1 MRFFMDGANK
11 PNRVAI
17 PMVELPLDRHAN
29 GTAGTD
35 TPLPDG
41 PFLRDNVACDT
52 RKRARTRK
60 SMSRRS
66 GQNGYIEKSG
76 SWYVVRWRM
85 DVEGQDERR
94 YLREKICP
102 ISGPDKLSASER
114 ERKAKVIVE
123 RSGANSEQHFNR
135 VVLGETTFREQARV
149 YLQWA
154 VTRDREPIK
163 DAASIKA
170 ALHKWIL
177 PAIGDMPLGSV
188 NNVTVKPV
196 VDKMKKS
203 KSLSARTVNKYVEY
217 IKQVVASLKDGE
229 TGEPI
234 QKRTWDNSVMDLPI
248 VNQKEQRR
256 PSLKAKAITQLVEE
270 SEGEEQ
276 ALYVLLAATGMRI
289 SEALAL
295 ETKHIT
301 NDGRTIEVRQQVER
315 DTPRIITCLK
325 TNAAYRDVDLH
336 PDVAEFLQRYIGDK
350 PGLLFAT
357 RNGTPHLHNNIEDR
371 WLTERLKAMGLDEPG
386 MGWHAFRRF
395 RKTWL
400 RGKRCQEDI
409 NIFWMGH
416 KPKTMSEIYSH
427 LFEEIDMRLAEAEA
441 VGFGFDLPTNP
452 SEKAVVAPIAPRFK
466 TEVFQE
472 VAVSA

>member
-1 MRFFMDGANK
+1 
-11 PNRVAI
+11 
-17 PMVELPLDRHAN
+17 
-29 GTAGTD
+29 
-35 TPLPDG
+35 
-41 PFLRDNVACDT
+41 
-52 RKRARTRK
+52 
-60 SMSRRS
+60 MSRRS

-76 SWYVVRWRM
+76 NWYVVRWRM

-135 VVLGETTFREQARV
+135 VVLGETMFREQARV

-154 VTRDREPIK
+154 VTRHREPIK

-188 NNVTVKPV
+188 NNITVKPV

-234 QKRTWDNSVMDLPI
+234 QKRTWDSSFMDLPM
-248 VNQKEQRR
+248 VNQKEERR

-276 ALYVLLAATGMRI
+276 ALFVLLAATGMRI

-301 NDGRTIEVRQQVER
+301 NDGRTIEVRQQVAR
-315 DTPRIITCLK
+315 HTPHHHMLK
-325 TNAAYRDVDLH
+325 DKCGLSRCRLAPGRCGVPATLYWRQTRSIV
-336 PDVAEFLQRYIGDK
+336 RY
-350 PGLLFAT
+350 PEWHAT
-357 RNGTPHLHNNIEDR
+357 LTQQHRGSLANGTAQGDGIR
-371 WLTERLKAMGLDEPG
+371 RVGYGL
-386 MGWHAFRRF
+386 ARF
-395 RKTWL
+395 
-400 RGKRCQEDI
+400 
-409 NIFWMGH
+409 
-416 KPKTMSEIYSH
+416 
-427 LFEEIDMRLAEAEA
+427 
-441 VGFGFDLPTNP
+441 P
-452 SEKAVVAPIAPRFK
+452 SFP
-466 TEVFQE
+466 QN
-472 VAVSA
+472 VAVW

>member
-1 MRFFMDGANK
+1 MGLYND
-11 PNRVAI
+11 
-17 PMVELPLDRHAN
+17 PLQKGHSAC
-29 GTAGTD
+29 
-35 TPLPDG
+35 
-41 PFLRDNVACDT
+41 DNAPCDT
-52 RKRARTRK
+52 RRRARTRK

-76 SWYVVRWRM
+76 NWYVVRWRM
-85 DVEGQDERR
+85 DVEGQEKRR

-102 ISGPDKLSASER
+102 VSGRGKLSASER
-114 ERKAKVIVE
+114 ERKAKEIVE
-123 RSGANSEQHFNR
+123 RSGANSEQCFNR
-135 VVLGETTFREQARV
+135 VVLGETTFREQATV

-154 VTRDREPIK
+154 VTRNREPIK

-170 ALHKWIL
+170 ALNKWIL
-177 PAIGDMPLGSV
+177 PAIGDMPLGNV
-188 NNVTVKPV
+188 NNITVKPL
-196 VDKMKKS
+196 VDKMRKS

-234 QKRTWDNSVMDLPI
+234 HKRRWDSSVMDLPI
-248 VNQKEQRR
+248 VNHKEQRR
-256 PSLKAKAITQLVEE
+256 PSLRTSVISQLVKE

-295 ETKHIT
+295 ETKHLT
-301 NDGRTIEVRQQVER
+301 NGGRTIEVRQQVDR
-315 DTPRIITCLK
+315 DTPHVVSCLK
-325 TNAAYRDVDLH
+325 TNAAYRDIDLH
-336 PDVAEFLQRYIGDK
+336 PDVAEFLQRFIGERK
-350 PGLLFAT
+350 GLLFVT
-357 RNGTPHLHNNIEDR
+357 RNGTPHLHNNIEER
-371 WLTERLKAMGLDEPG
+371 WLTERLKKMGLDEPG

-400 RGKRCQEDI
+400 RGNRCQEDI

-427 LFEEIDMRLAEAEA
+427 LFEEVGLRLAEAEA
-441 VGFGFDLPTNP
+441 VGFGFDLPKSP
-452 SEKAVVAPIAPRFK
+452 SERPVVAPIAPK
-466 TEVFQE
+466 VGDEVLEE
-472 VAVSA
+472 VAVTA

>member
-1 MRFFMDGANK
+1 
-11 PNRVAI
+11 
-17 PMVELPLDRHAN
+17 
-29 GTAGTD
+29 
-35 TPLPDG
+35 
-41 PFLRDNVACDT
+41 
-52 RKRARTRK
+52 
-60 SMSRRS
+60 
-66 GQNGYIEKSG
+66 
-76 SWYVVRWRM
+76 
-85 DVEGQDERR
+85 
-94 YLREKICP
+94 
-102 ISGPDKLSASER
+102 
-114 ERKAKVIVE
+114 
-123 RSGANSEQHFNR
+123 
-135 VVLGETTFREQARV
+135 
-149 YLQWA
+149 
-154 VTRDREPIK
+154 
-163 DAASIKA
+163 
-170 ALHKWIL
+170 
-177 PAIGDMPLGSV
+177 
-188 NNVTVKPV
+188 
-196 VDKMKKS
+196 
-203 KSLSARTVNKYVEY
+203 VNKYVEY

-234 QKRTWDNSVMDLPI
+234 QKRTWDSSVMDLPM
-248 VNQKEQRR
+248 VNQREQRR

-371 WLTERLKAMGLDEPG
+371 WLTERLRAMGLDEPG

-441 VGFGFDLPTNP
+441 VGFGFDLPKNP

>member
-1 MRFFMDGANK
+1 
-11 PNRVAI
+11 
-17 PMVELPLDRHAN
+17 
-29 GTAGTD
+29 
-35 TPLPDG
+35 
-41 PFLRDNVACDT
+41 
-52 RKRARTRK
+52 
-60 SMSRRS
+60 MSRRS

-76 SWYVVRWRM
+76 NWYVVRWRM
-85 DVEGQDERR
+85 DVEGQEKRR

-102 ISGPDKLSASER
+102 VSGRGKLSASER
-114 ERKAKVIVE
+114 ERKAKEIVE
-123 RSGANSEQHFNR
+123 RSGANSEQRFNR
-135 VVLGETTFREQARV
+135 VVLGGTTFREQATV

-154 VTRDREPIK
+154 VTRNREPIK

-170 ALHKWIL
+170 ALNKWIL
-177 PAIGDMPLGSV
+177 PAIGDMPLGNV
-188 NNVTVKPV
+188 NNITVKPL

-234 QKRTWDNSVMDLPI
+234 HKRRWDSSVMDLPI
-248 VNQKEQRR
+248 VNHKEQRR
-256 PSLKAKAITQLVEE
+256 PSLRTSVISQLVKE

-295 ETKHIT
+295 ETKHLT
-301 NDGRTIEVRQQVER
+301 NGGRTIEVRQQVDR
-315 DTPRIITCLK
+315 DTPHVVSCLK
-325 TNAAYRDVDLH
+325 TNAAYRDIDLH
-336 PDVAEFLQRYIGDK
+336 PDVAEFLQRFIGERK
-350 PGLLFAT
+350 GLLFVT
-357 RNGTPHLHNNIEDR
+357 RNGTPHLHNNIEER
-371 WLTERLKAMGLDEPG
+371 WLTERLKKMGLDEPG

-400 RGKRCQEDI
+400 RGNRCQEDI

-427 LFEEIDMRLAEAEA
+427 LFEEVSLRLAEAEA
-441 VGFGFDLPTNP
+441 VGFGFDLPKSP
-452 SEKAVVAPIAPRFK
+452 SEKPVVAPIAPK
-466 TEVFQE
+466 VGDEVLEE
-472 VAVSA
+472 VAVTA

>member
-1 MRFFMDGANK
+1 MRVGGYEDLRGDAK
-11 PNRVAI
+11 RRGPGCDRTSKRVANARTTEGSVDDYRTVTDVRFI
-17 PMVELPLDRHAN
+17 DGDRHRVTVGFENLLGSAGNTEYRNIVDSAWQIVGQSKGEYEVGHNGLEIEVEEGFDRPPMLIAREKDASRVIWDPNLQLRNVELGHVSPYTWKD
-29 GTAGTD
+29 
-35 TPLPDG
+35 
-41 PFLRDNVACDT
+41 
-52 RKRARTRK
+52 K
-60 SMSRRS
+60 
-66 GQNGYIEKSG
+66 
-76 SWYVVRWRM
+76 
-85 DVEGQDERR
+85 EG
-94 YLREKICP
+94 RE
-102 ISGPDKLSASER
+102 
-114 ERKAKVIVE
+114 
-123 RSGANSEQHFNR
+123 
-135 VVLGETTFREQARV
+135 
-149 YLQWA
+149 
-154 VTRDREPIK
+154 RDREPIK

-188 NNVTVKPV
+188 NNITVKPL
-196 VDKMKKS
+196 VDQMQKS

-234 QKRTWDNSVMDLPI
+234 HKRRWDSSVMDLPM
-248 VNQKEQRR
+248 VNQREQRR
-256 PSLKAKAITQLVEE
+256 PSLKASAISQLVKE
-270 SEGEEQ
+270 SEGDEQ
-276 ALYVLLAATGMRI
+276 ALYVLLAATGMRVP
-289 SEALAL
+289 EALGL
-295 ETKHIT
+295 ETRHLA
-301 NDGRTIEVRQQVER
+301 NHGRTIEVRQQVDR
-315 DTPRIITCLK
+315 DTPHIVPCLK
-325 TNAAYRDVDLH
+325 TAAAYRDIDLH
-336 PDVAEFLQRYIGDK
+336 PDVAEFQRRFIGEK
-350 PGLLFAT
+350 KGLLFAT

-371 WLTERLKAMGLDEPG
+371 WLTERLRAMGLDEPG

-441 VGFGFDLPTNP
+441 VGFGFDLPKNP

>member
-1 MRFFMDGANK
+1 MNGISK
-11 PNRVAI
+11 PN
-17 PMVELPLDRHAN
+17 ELGVPNSQIPLDCQAT
-29 GTAGTD
+29 GIADAAGAEGA
-35 TPLPDG
+35 LPG
-41 PFLRDNVACDT
+41 GSLLRDNVAGDT

-76 SWYVVRWRM
+76 NWYVVRWRM
-85 DVEGQDERR
+85 DVEGQEKRR
-94 YLREKICP
+94 YLRERICP
-102 ISGPDKLSASER
+102 LSGPGKLSASER
-114 ERKAKVIVE
+114 ERKAKEIVE

-135 VVLGETTFREQARV
+135 VVLGETTFREQARTYV
-149 YLQWA
+149 QWA

-163 DAASIKA
+163 DAASINA
-170 ALHKWIL
+170 AFNKWIL
-177 PAIGDMPLGSV
+177 PAVGDMPLGSV
-188 NNVTVKPV
+188 NNITVKPL

-217 IKQVVASLKDGE
+217 VKQVVASLKDGE
-229 TGEPI
+229 TGEPMH
-234 QKRTWDNSVMDLPI
+234 KRRWDSSVMDLPI

-256 PSLKAKAITQLVEE
+256 PSLRASAISQLVKE

-295 ETKHIT
+295 QAKHLT
-301 NDGRTIEVRQQVER
+301 NDGRTLEVRQQVDR
-315 DTPRIITCLK
+315 DTPHIVFCLK
-325 TNAAYRDVDLH
+325 TDAAYRDIDLH
-336 PDVAEFLQRYIGDK
+336 PDVAEFLQRFIGEK
-350 PGLLFAT
+350 KGLLFRT
-357 RNGTPHLHNNIEDR
+357 RNGTPHLHNNIEQR
-371 WLTERLKAMGLDEPG
+371 WLTERLKKMGLDEPG

-416 KPKTMSEIYSH
+416 KPKTMSEVYSH
-427 LFEEIDMRLAEAEA
+427 LFEEVGLRLAEAEA
-441 VGFGFDLPTNP
+441 VGFGFELPRSP
-452 SEKAVVAPIAPRFK
+452 SEKPVVAPIAPK
-466 TEVFQE
+466 VGHEVFEE
-472 VAVSA
+472 VAVHA

>member
-1 MRFFMDGANK
+1 MASKTVRRSQPALVNAVDPLGRPIDPRVLSVAQDIAPQAVSYAQK
-11 PNRVAI
+11 SLADPCVAI
-17 PMVELPLDRHAN
+17 NLLEEAAATVSEVVLTKQLAELP
-29 GTAGTD
+29 
-35 TPLPDG
+35 PI
-41 PFLRDNVACDT
+41 RDMRV
-52 RKRARTRK
+52 
-60 SMSRRS
+60 
-66 GQNGYIEKSG
+66 
-76 SWYVVRWRM
+76 
-85 DVEGQDERR
+85 
-94 YLREKICP
+94 
-102 ISGPDKLSASER
+102 SGPDKLSASER

-135 VVLGETTFREQARV
+135 VVLGETTFREQARA

-188 NNVTVKPV
+188 NNITVKPV

-229 TGEPI
+229 TGEPNH
-234 QKRTWDNSVMDLPI
+234 KRTWDSSVMDLPM
-248 VNQKEQRR
+248 VNQREQRR

-295 ETKHIT
+295 ETKHFT

-350 PGLLFAT
+350 PGLLFVT

-427 LFEEIDMRLAEAEA
+427 LFEEIDMRLAEAQA
-441 VGFGFDLPTNP
+441 VGFGFDLPKNP
-452 SEKAVVAPIAPRFK
+452 SEKVVAAPIAPRFK

>member
-1 MRFFMDGANK
+1 
-11 PNRVAI
+11 
-17 PMVELPLDRHAN
+17 
-29 GTAGTD
+29 
-35 TPLPDG
+35 
-41 PFLRDNVACDT
+41 
-52 RKRARTRK
+52 
-60 SMSRRS
+60 MSRRS

-76 SWYVVRWRM
+76 NWYVVRWRM

-94 YLREKICP
+94 CLREKICP
-102 ISGPDKLSASER
+102 ISGPDKLSASAR

-188 NNVTVKPV
+188 NNITVKPV

-229 TGEPI
+229 TGESI
-234 QKRTWDNSVMDLPI
+234 HKRTWDSSVMDLPM
-248 VNQKEQRR
+248 VNQREQRR

-350 PGLLFAT
+350 RGLLFAT

-427 LFEEIDMRLAEAEA
+427 LFEEIDMRLAEAQA
-441 VGFGFDLPTNP
+441 VGFGFDLPKNP
-452 SEKAVVAPIAPRFK
+452 SEKVVAAPIAPRFK

>member
-1 MRFFMDGANK
+1 
-11 PNRVAI
+11 
-17 PMVELPLDRHAN
+17 
-29 GTAGTD
+29 
-35 TPLPDG
+35 
-41 PFLRDNVACDT
+41 
-52 RKRARTRK
+52 
-60 SMSRRS
+60 MSRRS

-76 SWYVVRWRM
+76 NWYVVRWRM
-85 DVEGQDERR
+85 DVAGQDERR

-177 PAIGDMPLGSV
+177 PAIGDMPLGSL
-188 NNVTVKPV
+188 NNITVKPV
-196 VDKMKKS
+196 IDKMKKS

-234 QKRTWDNSVMDLPI
+234 HKRRWDSSVMDLPM
-248 VNQKEQRR
+248 VNQREQRR

-371 WLTERLKAMGLDEPG
+371 WLTERLKA
-386 MGWHAFRRF
+386 
-395 RKTWL
+395 
-400 RGKRCQEDI
+400 I
-409 NIFWMGH
+409 
-416 KPKTMSEIYSH
+416 
-427 LFEEIDMRLAEAEA
+427 
-441 VGFGFDLPTNP
+441 
-452 SEKAVVAPIAPRFK
+452 
-466 TEVFQE
+466 
-472 VAVSA
+472 

>member
-1 MRFFMDGANK
+1 
-11 PNRVAI
+11 
-17 PMVELPLDRHAN
+17 
-29 GTAGTD
+29 
-35 TPLPDG
+35 
-41 PFLRDNVACDT
+41 
-52 RKRARTRK
+52 
-60 SMSRRS
+60 
-66 GQNGYIEKSG
+66 
-76 SWYVVRWRM
+76 M

-177 PAIGDMPLGSV
+177 PAIGDMPSGSL
-188 NNVTVKPV
+188 NNITVKPV

-217 IKQVVASLKDGE
+217 IKQVVASIKDGE
-229 TGEPI
+229 KGESI
-234 QKRTWDNSVMDLPI
+234 HKRTWDSSVMDLPM

-276 ALYVLLAATGMRI
+276 ALYVCLRQPGCESRRHLPLKQNTLRTMDALLKFGSKSSATH
-289 SEALAL
+289 LASS
-295 ETKHIT
+295 
-301 NDGRTIEVRQQVER
+301 
-315 DTPRIITCLK
+315 
-325 TNAAYRDVDLH
+325 
-336 PDVAEFLQRYIGDK
+336 
-350 PGLLFAT
+350 
-357 RNGTPHLHNNIEDR
+357 
-371 WLTERLKAMGLDEPG
+371 
-386 MGWHAFRRF
+386 HA
-395 RKTWL
+395 
-400 RGKRCQEDI
+400 
-409 NIFWMGH
+409 
-416 KPKTMSEIYSH
+416 
-427 LFEEIDMRLAEAEA
+427 
-441 VGFGFDLPTNP
+441 
-452 SEKAVVAPIAPRFK
+452 
-466 TEVFQE
+466 
-472 VAVSA
+472 